1 MQSTIT
7 NDLTF
12 QLTCIDDGYLSLMSD
27 NGEVREDLKIPDGE
41 LGAQLKAEYESG
53 KELLVC
59 ITFKWNAFH

>member
-1 MQSTIT
+1 
-7 NDLTF
+7 
-12 QLTCIDDGYLSLMSD
+12 MSD

-59 ITFKWNAFH
+59 ITFR